1 MTSLKQASIEVIN
14 SLPESCSLEEIMY
27 EINLTAQ
34 VLAGL
39 SDEEQ
44 KKTIT
49 TSELLKNWSEKTYI
63 CIRCYIKPI

>member
-34 VLAGL
+34 VLEGL

-44 KKTIT
+44 RKTMST
-49 TSELLKNWSEKTYI
+49 AELLKRIEKWQQ
-63 CIRCYIKPI
+63 K